1 MTCFDFQDVRPQIR
15 IELGDKW
22 SVTVQGK
29 RVGKMWGGMSKE
41 QKHSYQT
48 RADKLK
54 KTYLEELKAYK
65 QTPSYAKHQE
75 AVAANKEKRKK
86 FIVKARKK
94 AAKKE

>member
-1 MTCFDFQDVRPQIR
+1 LPDSEEKSPILFDLR
-15 IELGDKW
+15 
-22 SVTVQGK
+22 
-29 RVGKMWGGMSKE
+29 
-41 QKHSYQT
+41 
-48 RADKLK
+48 
-54 KTYLEELKAYK
+54 YK